1 MITNEL
7 AKDIHLQNKT
17 AGWWDEPVR
26 PDGTTI
32 ALIHSELSESYAGRG
47 VFIFIEDEHLPQYAN
62 WLVELADAAIRIY
75 DFFGFKEWDV
85 ELALAFVKE
94 NGIQDLVVDT
104 EEENTYATYICEIHA
119 HVSNALEGLRKDLH
133 VFEKGNDIPVAAV
146 ELAAALSLIYATV
159 NWGYDL
165 PGIIRD
171 KRAYNAR
178 RADHKRE
185 NRAKA
190 NGKKF

>member
-7 AKDIHLQNKT
+7 AKAIHQQNKT

-104 EEENTYATYICEIHA
+104 EEDNTYATYICEIHA

-133 VFEKGNDIPVAAV
+133 VFEKDNDIPVAAV

-159 NWGYDL
+159 NWGLRLTGYY
-165 PGIIRD
+165 PR
-171 KRAYNAR
+171 
-178 RADHKRE
+178 
-185 NRAKA
+185 
-190 NGKKF
+190 

>member
-7 AKDIHLQNKT
+7 AKAIHQQNKT

-104 EEENTYATYICEIHA
+104 EEDNTYATYICEIHA